1 MASALC
7 SKADVAGMIFG
18 IPTIDVWFSRQ
29 SGRREPTPLM
39 SGFDPTRTLR
49 FDLLPGDW
57 CRHCR
62 LLYWRREVKF
72 RLYLALSEIEFDAKG
87 VMLDVLHRVMEKRRI
102 QASK

>member
-1 MASALC
+1 MAT
-7 SKADVAGMIFG
+7 F
-18 IPTIDVWFSRQ
+18 DVWLPLR

-62 LLYWRREVKF
+62 LLYWRREDKF
-72 RLYLALSEIEFDAKG
+72 CLCLALSETEFDAKG
-87 VMLDVLHRVMEKRRI
+87 MALDVLHMLVEKATYPGIETAPLPR
-102 QASK
+102 S

>member
-1 MASALC
+1 
-7 SKADVAGMIFG
+7 
-18 IPTIDVWFSRQ
+18 
-29 SGRREPTPLM
+29 M

-72 RLYLALSEIEFDAKG
+72 RLCLALSEIEFDAKSVTLG
-87 VMLDVLHRVMEKRRI
+87 ALQGIVEKATYPSI
-102 QASK
+102 ELAPLPQP